1 MEEIKMKII
10 YNKNDKINAPVEN
23 PPEQQTFHENNS
35 NITLKEILVIF
46 IISLLIFPI
55 GILIQNIIKIF

>member
-1 MEEIKMKII
+1 MKII

-55 GILIQNIIKIF
+55 GILIQNLSKIF